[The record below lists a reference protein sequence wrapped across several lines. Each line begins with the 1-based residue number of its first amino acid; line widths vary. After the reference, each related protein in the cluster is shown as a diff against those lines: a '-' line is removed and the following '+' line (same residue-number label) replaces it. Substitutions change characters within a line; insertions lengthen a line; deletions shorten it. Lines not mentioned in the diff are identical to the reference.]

1 MSSPRK
7 PKKADITFWEER
19 RGTIQAQKGGWVI
32 GEAVHNQGFS
42 MLDDLV
48 GETSFFQVLVLNAV
62 GRLPERRLA
71 DWLEAF
77 FICLSWPDH
86 RVWCNQMGSLGGTMQ
101 TTPLAAV
108 TAGILASDSTMYGTA
123 PLKSAAEFIV
133 EALTLSKGGLSVTEI
148 IRQKQRRPGSRPTM
162 VGFARPVASGDE
174 RVAALERVTEK
185 LGFAPGEHLGL
196 AYEIEQRLSELFG
209 EGMHIGGYTAA
220 FLSDQGLSPEEMYR
234 VSSILVCSGVHACYA
249 ETAGQPPESFFPLRC
264 SDIDYQG
271 AAERSV
277 PDQCQDQSA
286 SPERN

>member
-1 MSSPRK
+1 MSSPRQ
-7 PKKADITFWEER
+7 PKKADITFWEGR
-19 RGTIQAQKGGWVI
+19 RGIIQAQKGGWVI
-32 GEAVHNQGFS
+32 GEAVYNQGFS

-48 GETSFFQVLVLNAV
+48 GEASFFQVLVLNAV

-71 DWLEAF
+71 DWMEAC
-77 FICLSWPDH
+77 FICMSWPDH

-133 EALTLSKGGLSVTEI
+133 EALALSRGGLSVADI
-148 IRQKQRRPGSRPTM
+148 IRQKQRRPGSKVTIAGYSRPI
-162 VGFARPVASGDE
+162 ASGDE

-185 LGFAPGEHLGL
+185 LGFTPGEHLCL
-196 AYEIEQRLSELFG
+196 AYEIEQRLSAMFG

-220 FLSDQGLSPEEMYR
+220 FLSDQGFSPEEMYR
-234 VSSILVCSGVHACYA
+234 AYSILVSSGVHACYA

-264 SDIDYQG
+264 RDIDYQG

-277 PDQCQDQSA
+277 PDPCQD
-286 SPERN
+286 